1 MVKKRKRE
9 KIMSTSVVF
18 QQMLVIFMLIAIGYI
33 IFKKELCPQE
43 SSRYFSFLVTS
54 VCNPAIMIS
63 SALDK
68 ETTATRG
75 DILITAV
82 IAIIVFTI
90 LIISGFILP
99 KILRAPKDEH
109 KFFNMMTVYGNI
121 SFIGIPVVSA
131 VLGTS
136 AVIYVTVFNLFFNTL
151 IYTHGIF
158 ILNPKSGND
167 GPFWKKFI
175 NIGTIAAVLT
185 IIIFWFKIP
194 LPEVVASTVGH
205 AGKCVTFLSM
215 VVLGSSLVQ
224 IKFKEIFNEPRLYI
238 FVLIRMV
245 IFPVVLGMVLKQLFT
260 NEMMINAII
269 LMMSMPC
276 ANMPLMLAKQYDM
289 DCPVLSKGIL
299 LSTMLSLVT
308 ITLVSFIGTL

>member
-1 MVKKRKRE
+1 
-9 KIMSTSVVF
+9 MSTAVVF
-18 QQMLVIFMLIAIGYI
+18 QQMLVIFMLIAIGFI
-33 IFKKELCPQE
+33 IFKKGWCPHE

-68 ETTATRG
+68 ETTATHG
-75 DILITAV
+75 DILVTAGIACAIFITLT
-82 IAIIVFTI
+82 IAGYLIPI
-90 LIISGFILP
+90 L
-99 KILRAPKDEH
+99 LRAPKNEH

-158 ILNPKSGND
+158 VLNPKTDNE

-185 IIIFWFKIP
+185 ILIFWFKIP
-194 LPEVVASTVGH
+194 LPEVIASTVGH

-215 VVLGSSLVQ
+215 IVLGSSLVQ
-224 IKFKEIFNEPRLYI
+224 IKFRDIFTVPRLYF
-238 FVLIRMV
+238 FVAIRMI
-245 IFPVVLGMVLKQLFT
+245 IFPVILGFILKQFFT

-276 ANMPLMLAKQYDM
+276 ANMPLMMAKQYDM
-289 DCPVLSKGIL
+289 DCQILSKGIL

-308 ITLVSFIGTL
+308 ITLVSFICTM